1 MNRADLS
8 EKDVLYPG
16 EAIDYFVLS
25 RRRFYDF
32 LKVTDGG
39 DFLAFYRGRK
49 LIIKSAFERY
59 LQDHPE
65 LRRQA

>member
-1 MNRADLS
+1 MKRADLS
-8 EKDVLYPG
+8 EKEVLYPG

-25 RRRFYDF
+25 RRHFYDF
-32 LKVTDGG
+32 LKETDGG
-39 DFLAFYRGRK
+39 DYLAFYRGRK

-65 LRRQA
+65 LRRRV